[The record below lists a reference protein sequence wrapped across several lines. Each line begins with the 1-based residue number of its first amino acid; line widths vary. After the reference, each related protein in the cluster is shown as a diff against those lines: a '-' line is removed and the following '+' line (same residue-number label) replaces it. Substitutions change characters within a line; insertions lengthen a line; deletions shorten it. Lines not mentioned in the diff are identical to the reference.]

1 MSGVRFARRS
11 SVNKSASENVAE
23 PSAAGRA
30 RDRDGGCFE
39 RA

>member
-1 MSGVRFARRS
+1 MSARRDDRRS
-11 SVNKSASENVAE
+11 SVNTSASENVAE